1 MKTFTVTA
9 PTRADLAG
17 GTLDLWPLYCVT
29 GPSRTINVALDL
41 VATLHFELLPADVF
55 SLELENPTGGSFV
68 MRKLL
73 PFASAAQIDPA
84 FRFPAAMLSEYL
96 SQLSEL
102 PRGRLRI
109 RWETQAPLGSG
120 LGGSS
125 TLCVALIRGISFF
138 FKEYFEQGWQWR
150 MLNWVRDAE
159 AAFLRTPTGM
169 QDYLAALFGGFNAFT
184 FETGKLE
191 CVPYPTDLFDQLSER
206 LVVLFSGEQ
215 HHSGMSNWEIF
226 KAAMDG
232 DARILSGLSAIRDIT
247 DHLDGE
253 LRSGNASWSH
263 IGSYL
268 NEEWKVRKEAF
279 RVNTP
284 RLDEITE
291 FLRQRKVLGAK
302 VCGAAQG
309 GSLIALIE
317 PGAREALKAEC
328 EARGIRVLATRPTR
342 KGVTV
347 V

>member
-17 GTLDLWPLYCVT
+17 GTLDLWPLYCAV

-41 VATLHFELLPADVF
+41 VASVHFEMIPGDIF
-55 SLELENPTGGSFV
+55 SVELESPTGATMV

-73 PFASAAQIDPA
+73 SFSAAAGIEAA
-84 FRFPAAMLSEYL
+84 FRFPAAVVSEYL
-96 SQLSEL
+96 SQLPEL
-102 PRGRLRI
+102 PRVRLRI
-109 RWETQAPLGSG
+109 RWEAQAPLGSG

-125 TLCVALIRGISFF
+125 TLCVALVRGISYF

-159 AAFLRTPTGM
+159 AAFLRTPTGV

-184 FETGKLE
+184 FETGKME
-191 CVPYPTDLFDQLSER
+191 CLPYPSDLFDQLSER
-206 LVVLFSGEQ
+206 LIVLFSGEQ
-215 HHSGMSNWEIF
+215 HHSGMSNWEIY
-226 KAAMDG
+226 KAAMDHDQRVLG
-232 DARILSGLSAIRDIT
+232 GLSAIRDVA
-247 DHLDGE
+247 DHLDAE

-268 NEEWKVRKEAF
+268 SDEWKIRKEAF

-284 RLDEITE
+284 RLDEIIE
-291 FLRQRKVLGAK
+291 FLHQRKVLGAK

-317 PGAREALKAEC
+317 PDAREALKSEC
-328 EARGIRVLATRPTR
+328 QSRGIQVLAARPTR

-347 V
+347 T